1 MFDANSLFQYMS
13 SDSEAASAFTS
24 TILKNV
30 REQRHKAVRVVIATQ
45 EPSIN
50 PALLDL
56 CTITI
61 VHRFTSPAWY
71 AEIRKHLAGALFAEK
86 ATGEPADDVEEED
99 NGRVKRANDFGL
111 MREIVRLKV
120 GESLLFCP
128 TAALSVTENGSV
140 RKLDEGYVK
149 FKTRP
154 RLTTDGGTARMAN

>member
-1 MFDANSLFQYMS
+1 MS
-13 SDSEAASAFTS
+13 ADSEAASAFTS

-30 REQRHKAVRVVIATQ
+30 REQRHKAVRVILATQ

-61 VHRFTSPAWY
+61 VHRFTSPAWF

-86 ATGEPADDVEEED
+86 AVEEFPADKSEEEE
-99 NGRVKRANDFGL
+99 NGGVKGPNDVSL

-128 TAALSVTENGSV
+128 TAALSVAEDGSV
-140 RKLDEGYVK
+140 RKLHEGHVK

-154 RLTTDGGTARMAN
+154 RLTADGGKSRMAN

>member
-1 MFDANSLFQYMS
+1 MS

-30 REQRHKAVRVVIATQ
+30 RDQRHKAVRVVVATQ

-50 PALLDL
+50 RALLDL

-71 AEIRKHLAGALFAEK
+71 TEIRKHLAGALFAEK
-86 ATGEPADDVEEED
+86 ATGEPADDGEEED

-111 MREIVRLKV
+111 MREIVRLK
-120 GESLLFCP
+120 
-128 TAALSVTENGSV
+128 
-140 RKLDEGYVK
+140 
-149 FKTRP
+149 
-154 RLTTDGGTARMAN
+154 

>member
-1 MFDANSLFQYMS
+1 MS
-13 SDSEAASAFTS
+13 EDSEAASAFTS
-24 TILKNV
+24 TILRNV
-30 REQRHKAVRVVIATQ
+30 REQRHKAVRVVVATQ

-61 VHRFTSPAWY
+61 VHRFTSPAWF
-71 AEIRKHLAGALFAEK
+71 AEIRKHLAGAVFAEK
-86 ATGEPADDVEEED
+86 ATEEFLADDFEEEED
-99 NGRVKRANDFGL
+99 GGVKRARDVSL

-128 TAALSVTENGSV
+128 TAALSVAGNGSV
-140 RKLDEGYVK
+140 RKLHEGYIK

-154 RLTTDGGTARMAN
+154 RLTTDGGKSCMAN